1 MSRRPGD
8 VCENA
13 RLADRLALERLRPF
27 DDHSNLGTLR
37 QVHRRRKLNL
47 PVLDD
52 TNHFQHHANSIIREA
67 LAPVTK
73 KPAPN
78 RVQFC
83 GKRGASPLIPPRM
96 EARSARRRRGRIRP
110 W

>member
-52 TNHFQHHANSIIREA
+52 TNHFQHRTNSIIREA
-67 LAPVTK
+67 FAPVPK
-73 KPAPN
+73 KPAPEP
-78 RVQFC
+78 
-83 GKRGASPLIPPRM
+83 GAILRH
-96 EARSARRRRGRIRP
+96 SAVVRRRFAVVDARLP
-110 W
+110 